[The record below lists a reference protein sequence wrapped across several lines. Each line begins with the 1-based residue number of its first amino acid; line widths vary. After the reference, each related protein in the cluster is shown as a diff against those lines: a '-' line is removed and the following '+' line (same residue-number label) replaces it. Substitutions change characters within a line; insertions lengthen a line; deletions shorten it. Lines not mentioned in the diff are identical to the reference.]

1 MIVDD
6 EIRIRNG
13 LEKLISKLDNYEII
27 GVYADAFSLLRS
39 LQSHSP
45 DVIITDIKMPVIDG
59 IELIR
64 SIREKN
70 PDIKIIILSGYGNFN
85 YAQEAIKLGVYRYLL
100 KPTNPKELLSVLK
113 ELETYKDTDKANAI
127 EALPSSTS
135 VNHLIIQQALQY
147 VEIHYN
153 KKINLKETA
162 KYLHISPNY
171 FCDLFKKH
179 LNKTF
184 IEYINDYRIEKSKHL
199 LGNIALSISEIA
211 QSVGYREAKY
221 FCNIFK
227 KKTGITPTEYRNSL

>member
-13 LEKLISKLDNYEII
+13 LEKLISGQDNYEIV
-27 GVYADAFSLLRS
+27 GVFADAFSLLRVLDS
-39 LQSHSP
+39 SP
-45 DVIITDIKMPVIDG
+45 VDVIITDIRMPAIDG
-59 IELIR
+59 LELIR
-64 SIREKN
+64 NIREKN
-70 PDIKIIILSGYGNFN
+70 TAIKIIILSGYGNFN

-113 ELETYKDTDKANAI
+113 ELESDRYTVPPREVDDAA
-127 EALPSSTS
+127 STS
-135 VNHLIIQQALQY
+135 VNHIIIQRALQY
-147 VEIHYN
+147 IEVHYN
-153 KKINLKETA
+153 KKINLREIA

-184 IEYINDYRIEKSKHL
+184 VEYVNDYRIEKSKL
-199 LGNIALSISEIA
+199 LLKDIALSISEVSQA
-211 QSVGYREAKY
+211 VGYSESKY